1 MTIPPPPQL
10 AIDGVRFAYRADDV
24 LRDVSFSVEPG
35 EFVGVIGPNGAGKTT
50 MLRLLTGQLHPA
62 AGTVRLGDTHL
73 ARIAPLERARLM
85 AVVPQNETVVFSH
98 TVEAMVLLGRY
109 PHASFFGYE
118 RDDDYA
124 AAREAMRLVGVEHL
138 ATRSMTE
145 LSGGEQHRVFIARAL
160 AQQTPLLL
168 LDEPNAHLD
177 LRHQSLLFELLS
189 RLQREDGRSVLII
202 THDLNLAGMYCD
214 RILLLSNGRPAAW
227 GTPADVL
234 REDIIGEH
242 FGVAVRI
249 DGGDRPHVRLV
260 RS

>member
-1 MTIPPPPQL
+1 MTITPPPPL
-10 AIDGVRFAYRADDV
+10 AIDGVRFAYTANDV
-24 LRDVSFSVEPG
+24 LHDVSFSVEPG

-50 MLRLLTGQLHPA
+50 LLRLLTGQLHPA
-62 AGTVRLGDTHL
+62 AGSVRAGATDVS
-73 ARIAPLERARLM
+73 RIAPLERARMM
-85 AVVPQNETVVFSH
+85 AVVPQNEAVVFAY

-109 PHASFFGYE
+109 PHASSFGYE
-118 RDDDYA
+118 REDDYA

-138 ATRSMTE
+138 AARSMTE

-189 RLQREDGRSVLII
+189 RLQRDHGRSVFII

-214 RILLLSNGRPAAW
+214 RILLLSDGRPAAW
-227 GTPADVL
+227 GTPAEVL
-234 REDIIGEH
+234 REDIISEH
-242 FGVAVRI
+242 FGVTVRI